1 MLHNQ
6 VRWCDLPA
14 LRLSQKHTQ
23 ERRICW
29 HSLQQERAVTEQHR
43 QAAVPQWCLGVTA
56 GARALLS
63 SAQLR
68 PQTIAR
74 PGWGCAWHP
83 HPSVGGRI
91 RSISRDEI
99 SGGECKLLQLNAH
112 QPSGG
117 AKMKIFTLI
126 FFFFNR
132 FTIAK
137 GKAMKTLDF
146 LIVWDSNNLII
157 IFLWTK
163 YSQIFLMNHYSMHC
177 NFTRLHLITSTET
190 NTQIFQLGAATCT
203 DSLSTKPSATFLW
216 WTFFFQEMTQ
226 RHR

>member
-14 LRLSQKHTQ
+14 LRLSKSTPRNAESAGTASSRSEQSPSSTGRQQCLSDAWVWLQ
-23 ERRICW
+23 EPELC
-29 HSLQQERAVTEQHR
+29 
-43 QAAVPQWCLGVTA
+43 
-56 GARALLS
+56 